1 LLLALA
7 TLNGWVKD
15 EKASEKEVLHSAA
28 QNVSEVRDMLS
39 KGETPVAIK
48 NLKNLDS
55 EEAKYFKD
63 EFKRMLREFEVE
75 KENVGDKKDDGGEEL
90 DEKKEVGEHKAE

>member
-1 LLLALA
+1 
-7 TLNGWVKD
+7 
-15 EKASEKEVLHSAA
+15 
-28 QNVSEVRDMLS
+28 MLS

-90 DEKKEVGEHKAE
+90 DEKKEVGEQKELGEHKESTKDKAE